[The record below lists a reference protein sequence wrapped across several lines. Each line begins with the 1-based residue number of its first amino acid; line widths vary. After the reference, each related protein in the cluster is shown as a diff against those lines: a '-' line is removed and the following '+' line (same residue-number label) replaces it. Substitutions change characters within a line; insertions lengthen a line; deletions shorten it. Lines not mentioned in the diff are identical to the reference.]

1 MQTYFQGFE
10 TLKHNNLSAIDC
22 KNFSENQEVLIIY
35 VCVPVL
41 FRKWYDW

>member
-10 TLKHNNLSAIDC
+10 TLKHNLSAIDC

-35 VCVPVL
+35 VCVSVL